1 MLDFMLACIGFN
13 IGLNAGFN
21 YSFNARLN
29 AKVTAVFDAERFWS
43 SMLQ

>member
-29 AKVTAVFDAERFWS
+29 AKVTAVYDAERFWS
-43 SMLQ
+43 SILQ